1 MTNHERIKLAFIET
15 KAPHG
20 FIDIIMKKTENS
32 TNSSAQTKSSTRLI
46 RRALIAAA
54 LVVALTTTALAISGT
69 IDFPSFF
76 RSVFRN
82 EQAEP
87 FVISGDG
94 IKTNINETEGIYDS
108 DSGVFINDGFE
119 IKLISAFYDINPGI
133 FYLELEITD
142 PTGERLSDSFMLFT
156 YEEGRGYIPLNL
168 NYYVPSEVE
177 FINENTVRAGVK
189 IWHNTDNKGEIKF
202 DLIMSDFNQESRL
215 YQTGIKV
222 KDYIDIETPLILPNV
237 EFVQIDEI
245 TYNSGT
251 LKVLYRNP
259 DPSVYGWG
267 SGMLGIQK
275 PDGEILWHHSARN
288 ITSDFSEAEIMFSI
302 DEITDEHTFVWE
314 GHRAKHFIK
323 GNWEF
328 TITGETGLAESTFNA
343 VVEGLRTEVTVS
355 SLGVNVYIYDA
366 PDFET
371 SREMV
376 LSHQDF
382 GLILHLADGSMVEP
396 VAGGAEGGT
405 DVVLISYIMDFINPK
420 DVVMVT
426 FRDTDISN

>member
-1 MTNHERIKLAFIET
+1 MTNHKRIKLAFSET

-20 FIDIIMKKTENS
+20 FTDIIMQKSENI
-32 TNSSAQTKSSTRLI
+32 TNSRTQTKNNTRYI
-46 RRALIAAA
+46 KRALVAAV
-54 LVVALTTTALAISGT
+54 LVITLTTTALAVTGT

-82 EQAEP
+82 EQAAP
-87 FVISGDG
+87 YVISGDG
-94 IKTNINETEGIYDS
+94 IKINTSETEGIYDS
-108 DSGVFINDGFE
+108 DSGVFVSDGFE
-119 IKLISAFYDINPGI
+119 VKLISAFYDIDPRI

-168 NYYVPSEVE
+168 NYYIPSEVE
-177 FINENTVRAGVK
+177 FINENTVRAGVQ
-189 IWHNTDNKGEIKF
+189 IWHNTDNKGEIKI

-215 YQTGIKV
+215 FQTGIKV
-222 KDYIDIETPLILPNV
+222 KDYIDMETPLILPNA
-237 EFVQIDEI
+237 EFIQVDEI
-245 TYNSGT
+245 SYNSNT
-251 LKVLYRNP
+251 LTVLYRNP

-275 PDGEILWHHSARN
+275 PDGEILWHYSARN

-302 DEITDEHTFVWE
+302 DAITDEHTFIWE
-314 GHRAKHFIK
+314 GHRAKHVIK

-343 VVEGLRTEVTVS
+343 VVEGLHTEITVS

-376 LSHQDF
+376 FSHQDF
-382 GLILHLADGSMVEP
+382 GLVLHLSDGTTLEP
-396 VAGGAEGGT
+396 IASGAEGGT
-405 DVVLISYIMDFINPK
+405 DVILISYFMDFINPK
-420 DVVMVT
+420 DVVKVT
-426 FRDTDISN
+426 FRDTELSN